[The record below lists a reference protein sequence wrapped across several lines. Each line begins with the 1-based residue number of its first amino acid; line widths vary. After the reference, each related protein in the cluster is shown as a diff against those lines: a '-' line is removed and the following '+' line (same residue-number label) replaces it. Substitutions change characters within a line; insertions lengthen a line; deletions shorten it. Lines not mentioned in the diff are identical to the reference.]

1 MGTAAIAGLII
12 SLIGAAM
19 QTYASYQSNKD
30 AQSIINRAE
39 QQNTADHK
47 KLIDNINQETT
58 NYAAEKRKEAQ
69 DEIASQLEG
78 QFKEPVS
85 ESQAI
90 RAEQQTTQGD
100 VSEDYKRAKAASDQR
115 TQQTIGTLANLMGRV
130 KSSGRLRMNEGI
142 RMADMAS
149 ENDWLAN
156 NAMNRS
162 TAAKIDAQNALNGYQ
177 TLKMLG
183 QGASAVGTALSLG
196 SSLAGSGA
204 SAASNAGTLADTSAQ
219 LGSTYA
225 PSYAASSAVY
235 GANASPSLWFNFGNA
250 GDVLKASTNDAWTKA
265 FANGSYGALF

>member
-19 QTYASYQSNKD
+19 QSYASYQSNKD
-30 AQSIINRAE
+30 AQAIINRSE
-39 QQNTADHK
+39 EQNTADHK

-69 DEIASQLEG
+69 DEIASELEG
-78 QFKEPVS
+78 QYKEPVS

-100 VSEDYKRAKAASDQR
+100 VSDDYKRAKAASDQR

-130 KSSGRLRMNEGI
+130 KSSNRLRMNEGI
-142 RMADMAS
+142 RMADMAA

-196 SSLAGSGA
+196 SSLGGSAAAQGA
-204 SAASNAGTLADTSAQ
+204 TTASNAGSSLAS
-219 LGSTYA
+219 SYA
-225 PSYAASSAVY
+225 PSYAASAAVN

-250 GDVLKASTNDAWTKA
+250 GDVLKASTNDAWKKA
-265 FANGSYGALF
+265 FSTGSYGKLFA